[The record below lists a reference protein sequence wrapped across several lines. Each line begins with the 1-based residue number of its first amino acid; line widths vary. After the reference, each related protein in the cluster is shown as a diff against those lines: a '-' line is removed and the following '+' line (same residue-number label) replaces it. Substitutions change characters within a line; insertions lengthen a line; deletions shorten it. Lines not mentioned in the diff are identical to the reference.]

1 MDDNEL
7 FVIAAALGG
16 AILGCVLGA
25 LLMILFF

>member
-25 LLMILFF
+25 VLMIFFF

>member
-25 LLMILFF
+25 LLMIFFF